1 MIAPGTFAKRPS
13 IVTQAMERRGL
24 AFLHS
29 LADTCREWPE
39 LRKWLCEDFVG
50 NAKTRENFNALVDS
64 PARTANPASFGLA
77 EMAEQARGWR
87 MEKARMQFLTGAS
100 APRIYGGRTWSEM
113 EQIVYRYE
121 GGVTELGASI
131 LARHWRKT
139 GALARFAPE
148 LLRAGAELLDAVIR
162 GGETHL
168 LTNLSRSVGLLTGSK
183 KIKLRATLG
192 HADWW
197 KLQATLYMLRTPH
210 SAYRTRDVRA
220 HLAKL
225 GITISSLD
233 FRRFCKRHCIARDE
247 RAGRPR
253 SRLTASAVGSIQGLG
268 LASTPDRPASVR
280 GGTCRSKAR
289 KDRRA
294 RAPATPLSPRSTH
307 LHAH

>member
-29 LADTCREWPE
+29 LAETCREWPE

-50 NAKTRENFNALVDS
+50 DAKTRENFSALVDS
-64 PARTANPASFGLA
+64 PARTVNPASFGLA

-87 MEKARMQFLTGAS
+87 MEKARMQSLTGAS

-113 EQIVYRYE
+113 EQIIYRYE
-121 GGVTELGASI
+121 GGVTELGVSM

-139 GALARFAPE
+139 GARARFAPE

-168 LTNLSRSVGLLTGSK
+168 LANLSRSVGLLVRSK
-183 KIKLRATLG
+183 KTNLRAMLG

-197 KLQATLYMLRTPH
+197 KLQSTLYMLRNPRP
-210 SAYRTRDVRA
+210 AYRTREVRA
-220 HLAKL
+220 HLVGL
-225 GITISSLD
+225 NIVISSLD
-233 FRRFCKRHCIARDE
+233 FRRFCKRHGIVRDE

-253 SRLTASAVGSIQGLG
+253 GYL
-268 LASTPDRPASVR
+268 
-280 GGTCRSKAR
+280 
-289 KDRRA
+289 
-294 RAPATPLSPRSTH
+294 
-307 LHAH
+307 